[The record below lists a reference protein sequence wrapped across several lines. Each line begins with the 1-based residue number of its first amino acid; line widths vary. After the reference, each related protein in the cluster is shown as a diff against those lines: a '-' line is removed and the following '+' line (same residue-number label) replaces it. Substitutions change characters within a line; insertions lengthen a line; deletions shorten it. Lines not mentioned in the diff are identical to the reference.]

1 MGNMMIIESLPK
13 QEFVYIESSID
24 LKFFIFQ
31 IWIRKIPDNCKM
43 RISVGQLEKGQI
55 FLRRR

>member
-1 MGNMMIIESLPK
+1 MGNMMIIESLPIK
-13 QEFVYIESSID
+13 TRICFTD

>member
-1 MGNMMIIESLPK
+1 MIIESLPK